1 MNIKNLSIAILATV
15 CAMLIYVNFY
25 YASNVEDC
33 VLKKMKGQSDKLL
46 PIAARLCKKEFAK
59 NTIDPFDN

>member
-1 MNIKNLSIAILATV
+1 MTIKNIFIAILIMTCATL
-15 CAMLIYVNFY
+15 AYANFY
-25 YASNVEDC
+25 HDSNFEDC
-33 VLKKMKGQSDKLL
+33 VLNKMKGQSDKLL